1 MAAPRLPAA
10 LSDVLPAPLF
20 DRAVDLLVEL
30 TAISSPSGDL
40 EGLQRMAARLGT
52 ELAARG
58 LAVTTEEAIGE
69 AGARLPLVIANGASG
84 ANGANGARGASGP
97 GGGVP
102 AGPLL
107 LIGHPDPVL
116 PPVPPRRAGDRL
128 VATGASGL

>member
-30 TAISSPSGDL
+30 TAISSPRGDL

-84 ANGANGARGASGP
+84 P
-97 GGGVP
+97 GGDAP

-107 LIGHPDPVL
+107 LIGHLDTVL
-116 PPVPPRRAGDRL
+116 PAVPPRRAGDRL
-128 VATGASGL
+128 VATGAIDMKGG